1 MLKGD
6 IMFLQRV
13 KEMFNL
19 NIPMG
24 RLRYF
29 LTTVIIYLIVCSVLI
44 LVTPNVIIY
53 EGEENLFNTIKSGV
67 FDTSEVLLY
76 FLIGD
81 IILYAFLFALNSK
94 RILAITNNKNLSIIV
109 SSVFLITDIISEYL
123 VTSSVLNFGYFV
135 LTLIIF
141 LFLCLKKGTSSK
153 TELN

>member
-1 MLKGD
+1 
-6 IMFLQRV
+6 MFLQRM

-29 LTTVIIYLIVCSVLI
+29 LTTIIIYWLVCTI
-44 LVTPNVIIY
+44 LVLATPNMIIY
-53 EGEENLFNTIKSGV
+53 EGEGNLFNIIRSGV
-67 FDTSEVLLY
+67 FETSEVFLY

-81 IILYAFLFALNSK
+81 LILYTVLFILNSK
-94 RILAITNNKNLSIIV
+94 RILAISNNKKLSVII
-109 SSVFLITDIISEYL
+109 SSIFIITDLVSEYL

>member
-1 MLKGD
+1 
-6 IMFLQRV
+6 MFLKRV
-13 KEMFNL
+13 KELFNL
-19 NIPMG
+19 NISMG

-44 LVTPNVIIY
+44 IVTPNVIIY
-53 EGEENLFNTIKSGV
+53 GGEGNLFNIIKSGV

-81 IILYAFLFALNSK
+81 IILYAFLFTLNSK
-94 RILAITNNKNLSIIV
+94 RILAITNNKKLSIIV
-109 SSVFLITDIISEYL
+109 SSIFLITDILSEYFI
-123 VTSSVLNFGYFV
+123 TSSVLNFGYFV

-141 LFLCLKKGTSSK
+141 LFLCLKKGTNSK